1 MILIPAID
9 ILGGKCVRLFR
20 GDYDQVTEYSHNP
33 AVVAEAWRDGGAKRI
48 HLVDLDGARTGKA
61 INEEIILSIG
71 ERVTVPIE
79 VGGGIRDLD
88 QIDRY
93 LGSPGIDR
101 VILGTSALKD
111 PTLLADA
118 TNDYPGHIWVG
129 IDGRDGRVAV
139 EGWTE
144 DSATDVYDLAA
155 ICEDLGVSGII
166 FTDIAR
172 DGTLV
177 GPNLPSLKRMAERVS
192 IPVIASGGVSSLED
206 LRALRGL
213 GLERIEG
220 VIVGKALYTGAF
232 TVEEGIDVVGG

>member
-20 GDYDQVTEYSHNP
+20 GDYDQATEYSHNP

-48 HLVDLDGARTGKA
+48 HLVDLDGARTGRA
-61 INEEIILSIG
+61 VNEEIILSIG
-71 ERVTVPIE
+71 ERINTPIE

-93 LGSPGIDR
+93 LSSPNIDR
-101 VILGTSALKD
+101 VILGTAALKD

-118 TNDYPGHIWVG
+118 TSDYPGHIWVG

-155 ICEDLGVSGII
+155 ICEDVGVSGII
-166 FTDIAR
+166 FTDISR

-177 GPNLPSLKRMAERVS
+177 GPNLLSLRRMTERVS
-192 IPVIASGGVSSLED
+192 IPVIASGGVSSLDD

-232 TVEEGIDVVGG
+232 TVEEGIGVVGG